1 MQAIILAGGRGT
13 RLRPYTTVLPKPL
26 MPVGDYPILEIVIRQ
41 LHKSGFRQILMAVG
55 YLGELLEAY
64 LGDGSKWGVKILYS
78 REQEPLGTAG
88 PVALFDG
95 LEENFLVMNGDI
107 LTDLD
112 YAAFFAHHQEKQGL
126 ATIATYDKK
135 VKIDLGIIETETGG
149 LLKDY
154 IEKPVLSYSVSMGI
168 YAFSRQIL
176 GHIPRGQYLDFPD
189 LIKKLIKQAEP
200 VYSMLFDGYWL
211 DIGRRED
218 YEEAAEDFA
227 ELERRFLKDG

>member
-95 LEENFLVMNGDI
+95 LEENFL
-107 LTDLD
+107 
-112 YAAFFAHHQEKQGL
+112 
-126 ATIATYDKK
+126 
-135 VKIDLGIIETETGG
+135 
-149 LLKDY
+149 
-154 IEKPVLSYSVSMGI
+154 S
-168 YAFSRQIL
+168 
-176 GHIPRGQYLDFPD
+176 
-189 LIKKLIKQAEP
+189 
-200 VYSMLFDGYWL
+200 
-211 DIGRRED
+211 
-218 YEEAAEDFA
+218 
-227 ELERRFLKDG
+227 